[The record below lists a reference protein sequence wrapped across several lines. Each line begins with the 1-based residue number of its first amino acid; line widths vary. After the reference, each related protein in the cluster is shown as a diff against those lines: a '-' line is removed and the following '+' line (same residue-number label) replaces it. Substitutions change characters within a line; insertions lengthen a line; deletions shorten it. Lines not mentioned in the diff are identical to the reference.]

1 MLIIEV
7 IMLNHG
13 EFQELVED
21 LHSKELSMRVA
32 TLKTLQKYPS
42 GDERVL
48 QHIEALLD
56 DKTLCVLMLPYRFGE
71 IRWLAAQALAAERA
85 SLGNEEPVRLQSV
98 VRPLDTEEFVALRE
112 KAGVKSRGGVD
123 GLLEALATLREMG
136 QLPLYDDL
144 ELLPKI
150 KKLA

>member
-1 MLIIEV
+1 
-7 IMLNHG
+7 MLNHG

-85 SLGNEEPVRLQSV
+85 SLGNEEPVRLQRSLS
-98 VRPLDTEEFVALRE
+98 LDSKPNRF
-112 KAGVKSRGGVD
+112 D
-123 GLLEALATLREMG
+123 LATYRLFNRILCG
-136 QLPLYDDL
+136 F
-144 ELLPKI
+144 I
-150 KKLA
+150 

>member
-7 IMLNHG
+7 IMLNDG
-13 EFQELVED
+13 EFQELVEA
-21 LHSKELSMRVA
+21 LHSKQLSIRVA
-32 TLKTLQKYPS
+32 TLKTLQKHPS
-42 GDERVL
+42 SDERVL
-48 QHIEALLD
+48 QHIEALLN
-56 DKTLCVLMLPYRFGE
+56 DKTPCVLMLPYRFGE

-85 SLGNEEPVRLQSV
+85 SLGNEEPVRLQNV
-98 VRPLDTEEFVALRE
+98 VRPLDTEEFVGLRE

-123 GLLEALATLREMG
+123 GVLEALATLREMG
-136 QLPLYDDL
+136 QLPLYDL

>member
-1 MLIIEV
+1 MLKDD
-7 IMLNHG
+7 
-13 EFQELVED
+13 EFKELVED
-21 LHSKELSMRVA
+21 LHGKDLCRRVA
-32 TLKTLQKYPS
+32 TLKILQKYPS
-42 GDERVL
+42 EDERVL
-48 QHIEALLD
+48 QHLEALLD

-85 SLGNEEPVRLQSV
+85 SLENEEPVRLQNV

-123 GLLEALATLREMG
+123 GVLEALVTLREMG
-136 QLPLYDDL
+136 QLPLYDL
-144 ELLPKI
+144 ELLLKI

>member
-1 MLIIEV
+1 
-7 IMLNHG
+7 MLNDD
-13 EFQELVED
+13 EFKELVEG
-21 LHSKELSMRVA
+21 LHSKDLSRRVA

-42 GDERVL
+42 QDERVL
-48 QHIEALLD
+48 QHLEALLD
-56 DKTLCVLMLPYRFGE
+56 DKTPCVVMVPYRFGE

-85 SLGNEEPVRLQSV
+85 SLGNKEPVRLENV
-98 VRPLDTEEFVALRE
+98 LRPLDTEEFVALRE

-123 GLLEALATLREMG
+123 GVLEALATLREMG
-136 QLPLYDDL
+136 QLPLYDL